1 MSAALT
7 NVLLIATGGTI
18 ASRPTAEGVRVAL
31 TGADLLARAG
41 IPVSGAGVD
50 VEVLDFG
57 QGPSWSFAPDAT
69 ERIARRAV
77 AAADGAEG
85 AEGGDGVDGIV
96 VTHGTDTVE
105 ESAFLTWLLG
115 GASASER
122 CPIVFTAAMHHAD
135 YPEADGPAN
144 LRDAVVLAAGGGG
157 PGPVLRV
164 AGASHHARWARKR
177 DTSAPDTFESVG
189 AGAPGVPA
197 LPPPHGAAIEP
208 AVFEVHAHTGADPSL
223 VDHLL
228 DRGMRGLVAV
238 GTGAGNVHGDLMAG
252 VGRALAAG
260 VPVVVTSRCWTGP
273 VLPEYGGPGGGRSL
287 ADAGCVLA
295 GDLPTNKAR
304 LALSVAMGVDPTPDA
319 VRAWFDALLGRA
331 R

>member
-1 MSAALT
+1 MSAAVT
-7 NVLLIATGGTI
+7 KVLLIATGGTI
-18 ASRPTAEGVRVAL
+18 ASRPAAEGVRVAM

-41 IPVSGAGVD
+41 ISADGVD

-57 QGPSWSFAPDAT
+57 QGPSWSFAPAAV

-77 AAADGAEG
+77 AAAAADA
-85 AEGGDGVDGIV
+85 ADGVDGVV

-105 ESAFLTWLLG
+105 ESAFLAWLLG
-115 GASASER
+115 GAAASER

-135 YPEADGPAN
+135 HPTADGPAN
-144 LRDAVVLAAGGGG
+144 LRDAVALAAGGGA
-157 PGPVLRV
+157 PGPLLHV
-164 AGASHHARWARKR
+164 AGLSHHARWARKR

-189 AGAPGVPA
+189 AGAPGKPVP
-197 LPPPHGAAIEP
+197 PPPHGDAIEP
-208 AVFEVHAHTGADPSL
+208 AVFEVHAHTGTDPSL
-223 VDHLL
+223 VDHML

-238 GTGAGNVHGDLMAG
+238 GTGAGNVHGDLMPG
-252 VGRALAAG
+252 IERAIAAG

-287 ADAGCVLA
+287 ADAGCILA

-304 LALSVAMGVDPTPDA
+304 LALSVAMGVDPVSDA
-319 VRAWFDALLGRA
+319 VHAWFDGLLGRD